1 MSTPASPA
9 GVLQRPHHLIAHRL
23 CHSLFVLPT
32 PVSVLYCQHITQAW
46 TQLLSVS
53 NMTQSVQD
61 SFKARGPLSDIVVL
75 DLTVA
80 LAGPFASALLA
91 GLGARVI
98 KIEGPD
104 TPDTSRNNAPY
115 LGARG
120 VTLAR
125 EHPDDVSISA
135 LNRLR
140 NKEAVRL
147 DLKHAQGRAVFADL
161 LRKADVVVENFSLG
175 TLDRLGVGYRFA
187 QSIQPKIVYCSI
199 TGFGYGSAGPNKAMD
214 AIIQALSGVMQ
225 VSGAEHDPPT
235 RIGLPVADLI
245 TPLFGVVGI
254 LSALHMARTTGV
266 GQQVDVSMLGT
277 LTALMAGEGF
287 DLLEVLG
294 VPLRTGPTVARL
306 TPFGVYP
313 AAEGHIAI
321 CAPTDVFAAA
331 LFRAM
336 GEPQLA
342 SDARFATRD
351 ARVTHRS
358 DLDARIAAWA
368 SARSAQQAIDAL
380 LAEGVPAALVRSPR
394 EAVRDERVLARE
406 ECVPLTHP
414 VYGATAEVYGM
425 GVPIKFSEA
434 HAGFDRPAP
443 RVAEHN
449 QAVYCELLGYSAERL
464 RELAELG
471 VI

>member
-1 MSTPASPA
+1 
-9 GVLQRPHHLIAHRL
+9 
-23 CHSLFVLPT
+23 
-32 PVSVLYCQHITQAW
+32 
-46 TQLLSVS
+46 
-53 NMTQSVQD
+53 MTQSVQD

-104 TPDTSRNNAPY
+104 APDTSRNNAPY
-115 LGARG
+115 LGANG
-120 VTLAR
+120 VTLVR
-125 EHPDDVSISA
+125 ENPDDFSISA

-147 DLKHAQGRAVFADL
+147 NLKHARGREVFADL
-161 LRKADVVVENFSLG
+161 LRKADIVVENFSLG
-175 TLDRLGVGYRFA
+175 TLDRLGVGYSYAR
-187 QSIQPKIVYCSI
+187 SIQPKIVYCSI
-199 TGFGYGSAGPNKAMD
+199 TGFGYGSPGPNKAMD

-225 VSGAEHDPPT
+225 VSGAEDDPPT

-254 LSALHMARTTGV
+254 LSALHMARTTGI
-266 GQQVDVSMLGT
+266 GQHVDVSMLGT

-287 DLLEVLG
+287 DLLETLG

-313 AAEGHIAI
+313 AANGHIAI
-321 CAPTDVFAAA
+321 CAPTDAFASA

-342 SDARFATRD
+342 SDPRFATRD
-351 ARVTHRS
+351 ARVANREE
-358 DLDARIAAWA
+358 LDARIARWA
-368 SARSAQQAIDAL
+368 SAHSTDSAVEAL
-380 LAEGVPAALVRSPR
+380 LAQGAPAAVVRSPR

-406 ECVPLTHP
+406 ECVPLAHP
-414 VYGATAEVYGM
+414 EHGATAEVFGM

-434 HAGFDRPAP
+434 HAAFDRPAP
-443 RVAEHN
+443 RFAQHN
-449 QAVYCELLGYSAERL
+449 QAIYGELLGYSAERM
-464 RELAELG
+464 RELESLG

>member
-1 MSTPASPA
+1 
-9 GVLQRPHHLIAHRL
+9 
-23 CHSLFVLPT
+23 
-32 PVSVLYCQHITQAW
+32 
-46 TQLLSVS
+46 
-53 NMTQSVQD
+53 MTQSVQN
-61 SFKARGPLSDIVVL
+61 SFRARGPLSDIVVL

-104 TPDTSRNNAPY
+104 APDSSRSNAPY
-115 LGARG
+115 LGANG
-120 VTLAR
+120 VTLTR
-125 EHPDDVSISA
+125 ENPDDFSISA

-147 DLKHAQGRAVFADL
+147 NLKHPHARELFADL
-161 LRKADVVVENFSLG
+161 LRKADVVVENYSLG
-175 TLDRLGVGYRFA
+175 TLDRLGVGYSYAR
-187 QSIQPKIVYCSI
+187 SIQPKIVYCSI
-199 TGFGYGSAGPNKAMD
+199 TGFGVGSPGPNKAMD

-225 VSGAEHDPPT
+225 VSGSPDDPPT

-254 LSALHMARTTGV
+254 LSALHMAKATGI
-266 GQQVDVSMLGT
+266 GQHVDVSMLGT

-287 DLLEVLG
+287 DLLETLG

-306 TPFGVYP
+306 APFGVFP
-313 AAEGHIAI
+313 SATGHIAI
-321 CAPTDVFAAA
+321 CAPTDAFANA

-342 SDARFATRD
+342 SDPRFVTRD
-351 ARVTHRS
+351 ARVANRLE
-358 DLDARIAAWA
+358 LDARIEQWC
-368 SARSAQQAIDAL
+368 SARDSEAAVEAL
-380 LAEGVPAALVRSPR
+380 LAQGVPAGVVRSPR
-394 EAVRDERVLARE
+394 EAVRDPRVLARE
-406 ECVPLTHP
+406 EAVPLTHP
-414 VYGATAEVYGM
+414 VYGAPANAEVYGM

-443 RVAEHN
+443 RVGEHN
-449 QAVYCELLGYSAERL
+449 EAVYGELLGYSPERL
-464 RELAELG
+464 RELEKMG

>member
-1 MSTPASPA
+1 
-9 GVLQRPHHLIAHRL
+9 
-23 CHSLFVLPT
+23 
-32 PVSVLYCQHITQAW
+32 
-46 TQLLSVS
+46 
-53 NMTQSVQD
+53 MTQSVQD

-104 TPDTSRNNAPY
+104 APDTSRNNAPY
-115 LGARG
+115 LGASG
-120 VTLAR
+120 VTLTR
-125 EHPDDVSISA
+125 ESPDDFSISA

-147 DLKHAQGRAVFADL
+147 NLKHPQARAVFADL

-175 TLDRLGVGYRFA
+175 TLDRLGVGYSYAR
-187 QSIQPKIVYCSI
+187 SIQPKIVYCSI
-199 TGFGYGSAGPNKAMD
+199 TGFGYGSPGPNKAMD

-225 VSGAEHDPPT
+225 VSGAEEDPPT

-245 TPLFGVVGI
+245 TPLFGVVGV
-254 LSALHMARTTGV
+254 LSALHMAKTTGI
-266 GQQVDVSMLGT
+266 GQHVDVSMLGT

-287 DLLEVLG
+287 DLLQTLG

-306 TPFGVYP
+306 TPFGVY
-313 AAEGHIAI
+313 AAADGHIAI
-321 CAPTDVFAAA
+321 CAPTDAFAVA

-342 SDARFATRD
+342 SDPRFATRD
-351 ARVTHRS
+351 ARVAHRIE
-358 DLDARIAAWA
+358 LDARIEAWA
-368 SARSAQQAIDAL
+368 RARSAAQAVAAL
-380 LAEGVPAALVRSPR
+380 LAQGAPAAVVRSPR

-406 ECVPLTHP
+406 ECVPLSHP
-414 VYGATAEVYGM
+414 EHGTTAEVYGM
-425 GVPIKFSEA
+425 GLPIKFSES

-443 RVAEHN
+443 RVAQHN
-449 QAVYCELLGYSAERL
+449 QLIYGELLGYSAERM
-464 RELAELG
+464 RELEQLG

>member
-1 MSTPASPA
+1 
-9 GVLQRPHHLIAHRL
+9 
-23 CHSLFVLPT
+23 
-32 PVSVLYCQHITQAW
+32 
-46 TQLLSVS
+46 
-53 NMTQSVQD
+53 MTQSAQD
-61 SFKARGPLSDIVVL
+61 SFKARGPLAGVVVL

-104 TPDTSRNNAPY
+104 APDTSRNNAPY
-115 LGARG
+115 LGKSGIKLVRDA
-120 VTLAR
+120 
-125 EHPDDVSISA
+125 PDDFSISA

-140 NKEAVRL
+140 NKEAIQL
-147 DLKHAQGRAVFADL
+147 NLKHPRSKEVFADL
-161 LRKADVVVENFSLG
+161 LQKADVVVENFSLG
-175 TLDRLGVGYRFA
+175 TLDRLGVGYAYA
-187 QSIQPKIVYCSI
+187 QRINPKIVYCSI
-199 TGFGYGSAGPNKAMD
+199 TGFGYGSPGPNKAMD

-254 LSALHMARTTGV
+254 LSALHMAKTTGL
-266 GQQVDVSMLGT
+266 GQHVDVSMLGT

-287 DLLEVLG
+287 DLLEGLG

-306 TPFGVYP
+306 APFGVYP
-313 AAEGHIAI
+313 AADGHIAI
-321 CAPTDVFAAA
+321 CAPTDAFASA

-342 SDARFATRD
+342 SNPKFATRD
-351 ARVTHRS
+351 ARVANRGE
-358 DLDARIAAWA
+358 LDARIEAWSRAHSVAAA
-368 SARSAQQAIDAL
+368 VDAL
-380 LAEGVPAALVRSPR
+380 LAQGAPAAAVRSPR
-394 EAVRDERVLARE
+394 EAVRDARVLARE
-406 ECVPLTHP
+406 EAVLLSHP
-414 VYGATAEVYGM
+414 EHGTTAEVYGM

-434 HAGFDRPAP
+434 HAGFNRPAP
-443 RVAEHN
+443 RVAQHN
-449 QAVYCELLGYSAERL
+449 YDVYGALLGYSPERL
-464 RELAELG
+464 RELEDAG

>member
-1 MSTPASPA
+1 
-9 GVLQRPHHLIAHRL
+9 
-23 CHSLFVLPT
+23 
-32 PVSVLYCQHITQAW
+32 
-46 TQLLSVS
+46 
-53 NMTQSVQD
+53 MTQSGQD

-98 KIEGPD
+98 KVEGPD
-104 TPDTSRNNAPY
+104 APDTSRNNAPY
-115 LGARG
+115 LGASG
-120 VTLAR
+120 VTLTR
-125 EHPDDVSISA
+125 EHPDDFSISA

-147 DLKHAQGRAVFADL
+147 NLKHAQGRDVFADL
-161 LRKADVVVENFSLG
+161 LRKADVVVENFSHG
-175 TLDRLGVGYRFA
+175 TLDRLGVGYSYAR
-187 QSIQPKIVYCSI
+187 SIQPKIVYCSI
-199 TGFGYGSAGPNKAMD
+199 TGFGYGSPGPNKAMD

-225 VSGAEHDPPT
+225 VSGAEADPPT

-254 LSALHMARTTGV
+254 LSALHMAHTTGI
-266 GQQVDVSMLGT
+266 GQHVDVSMLGT

-287 DLLEVLG
+287 DLLETLG

-313 AAEGHIAI
+313 AANGHIAI
-321 CAPTDVFAAA
+321 CAPTDAFALS

-342 SDARFATRD
+342 EDPRFSTRD
-351 ARVTHRS
+351 ARVANRGE
-358 DLDARIAAWA
+358 LDARIEAWA
-368 SARSAQQAIDAL
+368 RARTVDDAVEAL
-380 LAEGVPAALVRSPR
+380 LAQGAPAAAVRSPR
-394 EAVRDERVLARE
+394 EAVRDERVLARK

-414 VYGATAEVYGM
+414 EHGATAEVFGM
-425 GVPIKFSEA
+425 GLPIKFSEA
-434 HAGFDRPAP
+434 HVGFDRPAP
-443 RVAEHN
+443 GFGQHN
-449 QAVYCELLGYSAERL
+449 QTIYRDLLGYSPERM
-464 RELAELG
+464 RELEELG